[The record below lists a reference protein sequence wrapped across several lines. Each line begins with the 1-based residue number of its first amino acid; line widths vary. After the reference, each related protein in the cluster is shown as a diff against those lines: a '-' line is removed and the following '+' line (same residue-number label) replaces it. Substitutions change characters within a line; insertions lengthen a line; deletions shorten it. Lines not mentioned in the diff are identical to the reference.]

1 MINLFGVVGADIKAS
16 EVMREIQAY
25 EGDTIDVVINS
36 VGGSVYEGMAIY
48 GALKNDPRPVKTTIL
63 GIGASISS
71 VIFMAG
77 DEREISD
84 GSQLMIHNALAPNAG
99 GNKYEMAEAI
109 ERLEQI
115 DSDMKKIY
123 SSGTG
128 LQNDIL
134 EAMLEKETFLN
145 ADEAVKLGFATSKAG
160 ATELV
165 AIYNEKQEETAM
177 AELDEKEMGFLQAIF
192 AKLGFSPKAE
202 SDEKSESVAE
212 VAMDEEEEKE
222 IKAEEPAEV
231 EAMEEY
237 DEEEAEK
244 AEDEDEEEMKAEESE
259 VDALKARI
267 SELETALEAKLD
279 KEAEA
284 KKQALVF
291 EAIKDNKLT
300 LAQGKDMI
308 AMSVEDVEASLEEA
322 KENSSGYGDQGSPEE
337 IVNMHEQYKA
347 ISDPAERSAFYHANQ
362 AQIKKDKLK

>member
-25 EGDTIDVVINS
+25 QGDTIDVVINS

-63 GIGASISS
+63 GIGASIAS

-77 DEREISD
+77 DEREISE

-109 ERLEQI
+109 ERLERI

-123 SSGTG
+123 SGATG

-160 ATELV
+160 AQELV
-165 AIYNEKQEETAM
+165 AMYNEKQEETAM
-177 AELDEKEMGFLQAIF
+177 AELDKEEMSFLQGIF
-192 AKLGFSPKAE
+192 AKLGFGAKAE
-202 SDEKSESVAE
+202 SDEISEPVAE
-212 VAMDEEEEKE
+212 VAEEEEEEK
-222 IKAEEPAEV
+222 AEEPSEV
-231 EAMEEY
+231 EAMDEEH
-237 DEEEAEK
+237 EEEAEK
-244 AEDEDEEEMKAEESE
+244 AEEEEEEEAQDDSE
-259 VDALKARI
+259 VEALKARVA
-267 SELETALEAKLD
+267 ELEIALEAKLD

-308 AMSVEDVEASLEEA
+308 AMSVEDVEASLEVA
-322 KENSSGYGDQGSPEE
+322 KENSTGYGEGEKPEE
-337 IVNMHEQYKA
+337 IVNMWEQYKA
-347 ISDPAERSAFYHANQ
+347 ISDPAKRSAFYQANM

>member
-25 EGDTIDVVINS
+25 KGDTIEVVINS

-63 GIGASISS
+63 GIGASIAS

-77 DEREISD
+77 DEREISE

-109 ERLEQI
+109 ERLERI

-123 SSGTG
+123 SGATG

-160 ATELV
+160 AQELV
-165 AIYNEKQEETAM
+165 AMYNEKQEETAM
-177 AELDEKEMGFLQAIF
+177 AELDKEEMSFLQGIF
-192 AKLGFSPKAE
+192 AKLGFGAKAE
-202 SDEKSESVAE
+202 SDEISEPVAE
-212 VAMDEEEEKE
+212 VAEEEEE
-222 IKAEEPAEV
+222 EKAEEPAEEV
-231 EAMEEY
+231 EAMDEEH
-237 DEEEAEK
+237 EEEADK
-244 AEDEDEEEMKAEESE
+244 AEDKEEEEAHDDSE
-259 VDALKARI
+259 VEALKARVA
-267 SELETALEAKLD
+267 ELEIALEAKLD

-308 AMSVEDVEASLEEA
+308 AMSVEDVEASLEVA
-322 KENSSGYGDQGSPEE
+322 KENSTGYGEGEKPEE
-337 IVNMHEQYKA
+337 IVNMWEQYKA
-347 ISDPAERSAFYHANQ
+347 ISDPAKRSAFYQANM

>member
-25 EGDTIDVVINS
+25 QGDTIEVVINS

-63 GIGASISS
+63 GIGASIAS

-77 DEREISD
+77 DEREISE

-109 ERLEQI
+109 ERLERI

-123 SSGTG
+123 SSVTG

-145 ADEAVKLGFATSKAG
+145 ADEALKLGFATSKAG
-160 ATELV
+160 AQELV

-177 AELDEKEMGFLQAIF
+177 AELDKEEMSFLQGIF
-192 AKLGFSPKAE
+192 AKLGFGAKAE
-202 SDEKSESVAE
+202 SDVKSEPVAE

-222 IKAEEPAEV
+222 MKAEEPAEV

-244 AEDEDEEEMKAEESE
+244 AEDEEEEMKAEESE

-347 ISDPAERSAFYHANQ
+347 ISDPAERSAFYHANK

>member
-25 EGDTIDVVINS
+25 KGDTIDVVINS

-63 GIGASISS
+63 GIGASIAS

-77 DEREISD
+77 DEREISE

-109 ERLEQI
+109 ERLERI

-123 SSGTG
+123 SGATG

-160 ATELV
+160 AQELV
-165 AIYNEKQEETAM
+165 AMYNEKQEETAM
-177 AELDEKEMGFLQAIF
+177 AELDKEEMSFLQGIF
-192 AKLGFSPKAE
+192 AKLGFGAKAE
-202 SDEKSESVAE
+202 SDEISEPVAE
-212 VAMDEEEEKE
+212 VAEEEEEEK
-222 IKAEEPAEV
+222 AEEPSEV
-231 EAMEEY
+231 EAMDEEH
-237 DEEEAEK
+237 EEEAEK
-244 AEDEDEEEMKAEESE
+244 AEDAEEEEAQDDSE
-259 VDALKARI
+259 VEALKARVA
-267 SELETALEAKLD
+267 ELEIALEAKLD

-308 AMSVEDVEASLEEA
+308 AMSVEDVEASLEVA
-322 KENSSGYGDQGSPEE
+322 KENSTGYGEGEKPEE
-337 IVNMHEQYKA
+337 IVNMWEQYKA
-347 ISDPAERSAFYHANQ
+347 ISDPAKRSAFYQANM

>member
-25 EGDTIDVVINS
+25 QGDIIEVVINS

-63 GIGASISS
+63 GIGASIAS

-84 GSQLMIHNALAPNAG
+84 GSQIMIHNALAPNAG

-123 SSGTG
+123 SGVTG

-145 ADEAVKLGFATSKAG
+145 ADEALKLGFATSKAG
-160 ATELV
+160 AQELV
-165 AIYNEKQEETAM
+165 AMYNEKQEETAM
-177 AELDEKEMGFLQAIF
+177 AELDKEEMSFLQGIF
-192 AKLGFSPKAE
+192 AKLGFGAKAE
-202 SDEKSESVAE
+202 SDEVSEPVAE
-212 VAMDEEEEKE
+212 VAEEEEE
-222 IKAEEPAEV
+222 EKAEEPAEEV
-231 EAMEEY
+231 EAMDEEH
-237 DEEEAEK
+237 EEEAEK
-244 AEDEDEEEMKAEESE
+244 AEDEEEEAKDDSE
-259 VDALKARI
+259 VEALKARVD
-267 SELETALEAKLD
+267 ELEIALEAKLD

-284 KKQALVF
+284 KKQDLVF

-308 AMSVEDVEASLEEA
+308 AMSVEDVEASLEVA
-322 KENSSGYGDQGSPEE
+322 KENSTGYGEGETPEE
-337 IVNMHEQYKA
+337 IVNMWDKYKA
-347 ISDPAERSAFYHANQ
+347 ISDPAERSAFYQANM

>member
-1 MINLFGVVGADIKAS
+1 MINIFGVIG
-16 EVMREIQAY
+16 Q
-25 EGDTIDVVINS
+25 DVTFVDVINQMQADTSEELDVLIYS
-36 VGGSVYEGMAIY
+36 VGGSLYEGLAIY
-48 GALKNDPRPVKTTIL
+48 DALKKDGRKVTTTIL
-63 GIGASISS
+63 GLGASSAS
-71 VIFMAG
+71 AIFSAG
-77 DEREISD
+77 DERLVGDASEF
-84 GSQLMIHNALAPNAG
+84 MIHNVLVNSTG
-99 GNKYEMAEAI
+99 GNKYELMETVESLDKEDQKLITIYESITSLSREEI
-109 ERLEQI
+109 EEM
-115 DSDMKKIY
+115 MKV
-123 SSGTG
+123 
-128 LQNDIL
+128 
-134 EAMLEKETFLN
+134 ETKLN
-145 ADEAVKLGFATSKAG
+145 ADKAIELGFATGRANTM
-160 ATELV
+160 AMV
-165 AIYNEKQEETAM
+165 AQFNNKTKDEDMSDIEEKQVKGFFA
-177 AELDEKEMGFLQAIF
+177 LCKEFF
-192 AKLGFSPKAE
+192 N
-202 SDEKSESVAE
+202 KSETSEPVAE

-222 IKAEEPAEV
+222 MKAEEPAEV

-244 AEDEDEEEMKAEESE
+244 AEDEEEEEMKAEESE

-347 ISDPAERSAFYHANQ
+347 ISDPAERSAFYHANK

>member
-25 EGDTIDVVINS
+25 HGDTIEVVINS

-63 GIGASISS
+63 GIGASIAS

-77 DEREISD
+77 DEREISE

-123 SSGTG
+123 SGVTG

-160 ATELV
+160 AQELV
-165 AIYNEKQEETAM
+165 AMYNEKQEETAM
-177 AELDEKEMGFLQAIF
+177 AELDKEEMSFLKGIF
-192 AKLGFSPKAE
+192 AKLGFGAKAE
-202 SDEKSESVAE
+202 SDKISKPVAE
-212 VAMDEEEEKE
+212 VAEEEEE
-222 IKAEEPAEV
+222 EMKAEEPAEV
-231 EAMEEY
+231 EAMDEEH
-237 DEEEAEK
+237 EEEAEK
-244 AEDEDEEEMKAEESE
+244 AEDAEEVEAEDDSE
-259 VDALKARI
+259 VEALKARVA
-267 SELETALEAKLD
+267 ELEIALEAKLD

-284 KKQALVF
+284 KKQDLVF

-308 AMSVEDVEASLEEA
+308 AMSVEDVEASLEVA
-322 KENSSGYGDQGSPEE
+322 KENSTGYGEGEKPEE
-337 IVNMHEQYKA
+337 IVNMWEQYKA
-347 ISDPAERSAFYHANQ
+347 ISDPAKRSAFYQANM

>member
-1 MINLFGVVGADIKAS
+1 MINIFGVVGQDVKADDIVKQ
-16 EVMREIQAY
+16 IQAY
-25 EGDTIDVVINS
+25 DSNEIEVVINS

-48 GALKNDPRPVKTTIL
+48 GALKNDPRPVKTSAL
-63 GIGASISS
+63 GLSASIAS

-77 DEREISD
+77 DKREIHT
-84 GSQLMIHNALAPNAG
+84 GSQIMIHNALAPMG
-99 GNKYEMAEAI
+99 GNKYEMAEKI
-109 ERLEQI
+109 EHLNRI
-115 DSDMKKIY
+115 DSDMTKIY
-123 SSGTG
+123 QEGTG
-128 LQNDIL
+128 LSAEII
-134 EAMLEKETFLN
+134 EPMLKKETFLN
-145 ADEAVKLGFATSKAG
+145 ADEAVKLGFATSKAE
-160 ATELV
+160 ASELV

-177 AELDEKEMGFLQAIF
+177 AELDDKEMGFLQAIF

-202 SDEKSESVAE
+202 SDEKSEPVAE

-222 IKAEEPAEV
+222 MKAEESAEV

-347 ISDPAERSAFYHANQ
+347 ISDPAERSAFYHANK

>member
-25 EGDTIDVVINS
+25 KGDTIEVVINS
-36 VGGSVYEGMAIY
+36 VGGYVYEGMAIY

-63 GIGASISS
+63 GIGASIAS

-77 DEREISD
+77 DEREISE

-109 ERLEQI
+109 ERLERI

-123 SSGTG
+123 SGATG

-160 ATELV
+160 AQELV
-165 AIYNEKQEETAM
+165 AMYNEKQEETAM
-177 AELDEKEMGFLQAIF
+177 AELDKEEMSFLQGIF
-192 AKLGFSPKAE
+192 AKLGFGAKAE
-202 SDEKSESVAE
+202 SNEISEPVAE
-212 VAMDEEEEKE
+212 VAEEEEEEK
-222 IKAEEPAEV
+222 AEEPSEV
-231 EAMEEY
+231 EAMDEEH
-237 DEEEAEK
+237 EEEAEK
-244 AEDEDEEEMKAEESE
+244 AEDKEEEEAQDDSE
-259 VDALKARI
+259 VEALKARVA
-267 SELETALEAKLD
+267 ELEIALEAKLD

-300 LAQGKDMI
+300 LAQGKEMI
-308 AMSVEDVEASLEEA
+308 AMSVEDVEASLEVA
-322 KENSSGYGDQGSPEE
+322 KENSTGYGEGEKPEE
-337 IVNMHEQYKA
+337 IVNMWEQYKA
-347 ISDPAERSAFYHANQ
+347 ISDPAKRSAFYQANM

>member
-25 EGDTIDVVINS
+25 KGDTIEVVINS

-63 GIGASISS
+63 GIGASIAS

-77 DEREISD
+77 DEREISE

-109 ERLEQI
+109 ERLERI

-123 SSGTG
+123 SGATG

-160 ATELV
+160 AQELV
-165 AIYNEKQEETAM
+165 AMYNEKQEETAM
-177 AELDEKEMGFLQAIF
+177 AELDKEEMSFLQGIF
-192 AKLGFSPKAE
+192 AKLGFGAKAE
-202 SDEKSESVAE
+202 SDEISEPVAE
-212 VAMDEEEEKE
+212 VAEEEEE
-222 IKAEEPAEV
+222 EKAEEPAEEV
-231 EAMEEY
+231 EAMDEEH
-237 DEEEAEK
+237 EEEAEK
-244 AEDEDEEEMKAEESE
+244 AEDAEEVEAQDDSE
-259 VDALKARI
+259 VEALKARVA
-267 SELETALEAKLD
+267 ELETALEAKLD

-308 AMSVEDVEASLEEA
+308 AMSVEDVEASLEVA
-322 KENSSGYGDQGSPEE
+322 KENSTGYGEGEKPEE
-337 IVNMHEQYKA
+337 IVNMWEQYKA
-347 ISDPAERSAFYHANQ
+347 ISDPAKRSAFYQANM